1 MLSDAL
7 WFLKRSDDWFA
18 TTIIGGVLSLLSV
31 LILPGII
38 LQGYFVRAMQAAA
51 NGEPAAPS
59 FTDWGGLFVD
69 GLKLFVVTFV
79 WALVAIVPAIL
90 LSIIVGIGTF
100 TVSEAAT
107 GSAAASSAGGLGLG
121 IASLV
126 LGLLVFVLGL
136 LAAYLGPA
144 AGANFA
150 IEGNLGAGF
159 DVRTIV
165 SGALTG
171 EYAVAWLLALVV
183 AVVLGSIGGVLSAV
197 VVGFFVLF
205 YVQVM
210 TYYLWARG
218 FADATG
224 KGRQSSGW

>member
-7 WFLKRSDDWFA
+7 WFLKRSDDWVA
-18 TTIIGGVLSLLSV
+18 TTIIGGVLWLLSV
-31 LILPGII
+31 LIFPGII
-38 LQGYFVRAMQAAA
+38 LQGYFVRAMRAAA
-51 NGEPAAPS
+51 NGEQAAPS
-59 FTDWGGLFVD
+59 FTDWGELFVD

-90 LSIIVGIGTF
+90 LSVIIGIGTF

-107 GSAAASSAGGLGLG
+107 GSAASSAGGVGLG

-136 LAAYLGPA
+136 LAAYIGPA

-159 DVRTIV
+159 DVRTIL
-165 SGALTG
+165 SGAFTG

-183 AVVLGSIGGVLSAV
+183 TVVLGFIGGLLSAI

-224 KGRQSSGW
+224 KGRQSTGW